1 MSQRRSR
8 REPQSILITGASSGL
23 GGALARH
30 YAAPGRVLALAG
42 RNAARLEAVAAAC
55 RKQGADVAPTV
66 ADVTD
71 RAQMRRWITE
81 SDRAA
86 PLDLVIANAGV
97 SAGTGGG
104 EETEEQARRI
114 FGVNLNGVLNTV
126 HPALG
131 LMKPRNRGQIALV
144 SSIAGFRGFP
154 GAPAY
159 SASKAAVKAYGEA
172 LRIDLKPYGLAVNV
186 ICPGFVE
193 TPMTAVNQFRMPF
206 LMTADRAAH
215 LIARRLARDKAQIAF
230 PFPMYLAGWLAATL
244 PCWLVDRLLSR
255 MPGKESGV
263 AGSD

>member
-8 REPQSILITGASSGL
+8 RAPQSILITGASSGL
-23 GGALARH
+23 GAAMAQH
-30 YAAPGRVLALAG
+30 YATPGRKLALAG
-42 RNAARLEAVAAAC
+42 RNAERLEAVAASC
-55 RKQGADVAPTV
+55 REQGADVSFAV
-66 ADVTD
+66 VDVTD
-71 RAQMRRWITE
+71 ASAMRRWVSD

-104 EETEEQARRI
+104 EETEDQARRI
-114 FGVNLNGVLNTV
+114 FRVNLDGVLNTI
-126 HPALG
+126 HPAMD
-131 LMKPRNRGQIALV
+131 LMKPRARGQIAIV

-172 LRIDLKPYGLAVNV
+172 LRIDLKPHGLAVNV

-215 LIARRLARDKAQIAF
+215 VIARRLARNKAQIAF
-230 PFPMYLAGWLAATL
+230 PFPMYFTGWLASTL
-244 PCWLVDRLLSR
+244 PCWLVDCLLSR
-255 MPGKESGV
+255 LPGKE
-263 AGSD
+263 AEATAPD